1 MPANPDDLLQ
11 EYQRLLQDRAAQL
24 PVWQQIADTC
34 LPAFN
39 DLLTR
44 YTPGQSR
51 TRELY
56 DTTGLQGLNLLA
68 SHLAGAV
75 TNFQT
80 RWFELRMSLQPLNEV
95 QEVGVWLD
103 SCAKTIQDQLS
114 ATTTPQ
120 AFHELYLQYAGFGTG
135 ALYIDSASPTSRE
148 PDRLLSRALPIGTYV
163 MAEDATGAVDTL
175 YRELE
180 LSPRQAA
187 QQFGREALHQDTQQ
201 RLERAE
207 LRHTP
212 QTYVQ
217 AVYPRSD
224 RDPTRDDQAHMPYAS
239 VYLDVTHKHVVR
251 EGGYRWFPY
260 CVPRWQK
267 LRSWSPWGFGPGH
280 TALPEVL
287 TLNRMDK
294 DVLRALQ
301 IHILPPYWT
310 DDPDAVGRVSLLPG
324 AINPIARGSQI
335 TPMRGPGE
343 FNISRLGME
352 ERRQRIRQAFF
363 VDQLLALPNPDVS
376 GKMTAF
382 EVGQRISQMQRLM
395 GPAFMRLLAEFLNPF
410 LDITFGLML
419 EAGQLPDPPDV
430 VIEAAQMGY
439 GKLTVD
445 YEGPLARAQR
455 GDEIAAI
462 EGTLALAERILQG
475 TQDPSIY
482 ENFDLDELLRR
493 GAKVYGLPPSI
504 LKDPTDV
511 EALRQEKAAAQQQ
524 QQQSQE
530 LLQTAQAAGQAA
542 PALKALMPPSEA
554 A

>member
-1 MPANPDDLLQ
+1 MPANPEDLMH
-11 EYQRLLQDRAAQL
+11 EYHRLVQDRQWHL
-24 PVWQQIADTC
+24 QTWQQIADTC
-34 LPAFN
+34 LPAYN
-39 DLLTR
+39 DLLTK

-51 TRELY
+51 TRDLY
-56 DTTGLQGLNLLA
+56 DTTGMQGLNLLA

-80 RWFELRMSLQPLNEV
+80 RWFELRMQLQPLNEDR
-95 QEVGVWLD
+95 EVGVWLD

-120 AFHELYLQYAGFGTG
+120 AFHEMYLQYAAFGTG
-135 ALYIDSASPTSRE
+135 AVFIDAAE
-148 PDRLLSRALPIGTYV
+148 PSTAPAKILSRSLPIGTYV
-163 MAEDATGAVDTL
+163 LAEDATGAIDTL

-212 QTYVQ
+212 QPYVH
-217 AVYPRSD
+217 AVYPRTD
-224 RDPTRDDQAHMPYAS
+224 RDPDRDDQAHMAYAS

-251 EGGYRWFPY
+251 EGGYRWLPY

-301 IHILPPYWT
+301 IHILPPFWT

-324 AINPIARGSQI
+324 AINPIGKGNRLE
-335 TPMRGPGE
+335 PMRGPGE
-343 FNISRLGME
+343 FNIARLGMD
-352 ERRQRIRQAFF
+352 ERRQRIRQAFY
-363 VDQLLALPNPDVS
+363 VDQLLALPNPDAS

-430 VIEAAQMGY
+430 VIEAAEAGY

-462 EGTLALAERILQG
+462 EGTLGLAERIMSG

-493 GAKVYGLPPSI
+493 GAKVYGLPPSM
-504 LKDPTDV
+504 LRDLQAV
-511 EALRQEKAAAQQQ
+511 EQLRQEKAEAAQQ

-530 LLQTAQAAGQAA
+530 LMQTAQAAGQAA
-542 PALKALMPPSEA
+542 PALKALMPPQESA